1 MYKPPETIG
10 GNYHDGFGYKNSDV
24 FLVAAITAF
33 QLCKLKSGKYFYD
46 YEENDLINKVK
57 KRLDSNDPC

>member
-33 QLCKLKSGKYFYD
+33 QLCKLKSGK
-46 YEENDLINKVK
+46 
-57 KRLDSNDPC
+57 